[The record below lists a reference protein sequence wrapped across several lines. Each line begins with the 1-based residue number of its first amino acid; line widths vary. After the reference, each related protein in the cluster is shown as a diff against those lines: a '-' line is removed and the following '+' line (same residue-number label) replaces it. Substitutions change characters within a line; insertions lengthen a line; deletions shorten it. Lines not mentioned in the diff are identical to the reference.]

1 MKKIILLSLFL
12 CANINFA
19 QTIISGKILDDKNKP
34 ITGANV
40 FIEGSYNGSLSKDD
54 GSFEFKTSL
63 KGNQMLVVSF
73 LTYFT
78 QKRPIVIENFK
89 PITINLKENM
99 EMLEGVVLTAGTFSA
114 GEKARASV
122 LKPLDIVT
130 TAGAA
135 GNIIGALQTLPGTQ
149 TVGEDG
155 RLFVRG
161 GDASESL
168 TFVDGL
174 KVSQPYGATAN
185 NLPTRGR
192 FSPFLFDGITFST
205 GGYSAEF
212 GNAMS
217 GVLLLNTINEP
228 DQNKTEISAMTVGAG
243 FGKTK
248 KWKENS
254 LSVNFSYINLRPY
267 QELVKQNIEWIN
279 PFQSL
284 TGEMIF
290 RQKTKNGLLKFYSN
304 FEHTNFKLIQDDL
317 DFGRILVDISNN
329 NLYNNIS
336 YKHFF
341 ENSWTLNLGG
351 SLGYAK
357 NKINLATNDINNEEI
372 AYHLKYKLS
381 KKLTNKL
388 KLDFGTEFFSLYYD
402 ENFNQ
407 FNLDLRHNQIANF
420 AELDYIFSKNL
431 GIKTGVRHTYS
442 TYNQENIIEPRVSF
456 AYKTGKKTQ
465 FSLAYGQFSQL
476 ANQDYIKFAKNL
488 TTEQS
493 QHYILNYQY
502 EYNKKLFRAEIY
514 YKNYDNLTKYSGNQ
528 VNTYTNFNNNGF
540 GFAKGIDVFY
550 RDNSSIKNLEYWVSY
565 SFIDSERDY
574 KNFKNQ
580 ATPSFIADHTASIVT
595 KYWIEK
601 LRSQVGFSH
610 TFTTGR
616 PYNNPNESVF
626 MNGKTKAFNNLSFNW
641 AYLISAQKIL
651 YFSASNIMGTENVF
665 GYQFSQNPD
674 NKGVYKSKAITQPAD
689 RFFFVGFFWTISDDK
704 KSNNM
709 NNL

>member
-63 KGNQMLVVSF
+63 KGNQILVLSF
-73 LTYFT
+73 LTYLT
-78 QKRPIVIENFK
+78 QKKPIVIENFK

-99 EMLEGVVLTAGTFSA
+99 EMLDGVVLTAGTFSA

-161 GDASESL
+161 GDAGESL

-174 KVSQPYGATAN
+174 KVAQPYGATAN

-205 GGYSAEF
+205 GGYSSEF

-267 QELVKQNIEWIN
+267 QELVKQNVEWIN
-279 PFQSL
+279 PFQTIS
-284 TGEMIF
+284 GEMVF

-317 DFGRILVDISNN
+317 DLGRILVDISNN

-341 ENSWTLNLGG
+341 DNSWTFNLGG
-351 SLGYAK
+351 SLGYSK
-357 NKINLATNDINNEEI
+357 NKVNLATNDINNEEI

-388 KLDFGTEFFSLYYD
+388 KLDFGTEFFSLNYD

-493 QHYILNYQY
+493 QHYIFNYQY
-502 EYNKKLFRAEIY
+502 EHNKKLFRTEIY

-528 VNTYTNFNNNGF
+528 VNTFTNFNNNGS

-565 SFIDSERDY
+565 SYIDSERDY

-580 ATPSFIADHTASIVT
+580 ARPNFIADHTASIVT

-610 TFTTGR
+610 TFTSGR
-616 PYNNPNESVF
+616 PYNNPNESIF

-641 AYLISAQKIL
+641 AYLISPQKIL